1 MKAARINEWAK
12 PVQIEDQPQPEPKG
26 GQVLIKVHAASINP
40 IDRIIAMGHMSSMF
54 TAPLTLG
61 TDFAGEVVAVGDGVN
76 HVKAGDAVY
85 GMSLSRG
92 TFAEYAAVDGAGVAL
107 QPRSLDAITAAAVP
121 LAGLTAWQTLFNLA
135 NLQSGERI
143 IIHGAGGG
151 IGLFA
156 VQTAK
161 DKGAYVIG
169 NDLSD
174 KAAAIRALG
183 ADEILDSGAQRFEDV
198 AGPIDVILDLVGGEY
213 VERSLDTLRPGG
225 RYVTSAAQIAPDAGQ
240 SRGVQ
245 ATGTFTQP
253 TVDELAKIAEM
264 IDGGRLK
271 VFVNRSFP
279 LSEIQT
285 ALFYQVPTSETGKV
299 VVKIG

>member
-12 PVQIEDQPQPEPKG
+12 PVQVEDQPRPEVNR
-26 GQVLIKVHAASINP
+26 GQVLVKVHAASINP
-40 IDRIIAMGHMSSMF
+40 IDRIIGMGYMASMF
-54 TAPLTLG
+54 TVPMTLG

-85 GMSLSRG
+85 GMSLARG
-92 TFAEYAAVDGAGVAL
+92 TFAEYAAVDGAGVAH
-107 QPRSLDAITAAAVP
+107 QPRSLDAIKAAAVP
-121 LAGLTAWQTLFNLA
+121 LAALTAWQTLFKLA

-156 VQTAK
+156 VQMAK

-169 NDLSD
+169 NDRGD
-174 KAAAIRALG
+174 KAAALG
-183 ADEILDSGAQRFEDV
+183 ALRIDEFVDGDSQRFEDV

-213 VERSLDTLRPGG
+213 VERSLNTLRPGG
-225 RYVTSAAQIAPDAGQ
+225 RYVTSAAQIAPDAGE

-253 TVDELAKIAEM
+253 TVEELTKIAEM

-271 VFVNRSFP
+271 VFVNRTFP
-279 LSEIQT
+279 LSEAQT
-285 ALFYQVPTSETGKV
+285 ALFYNLPDGETGKV
-299 VVKIG
+299 VVEIG